1 MGTIRRVTDAQ
12 VKELRKWLHQR
23 ASLSKAAM
31 KTDMDRKSARKY
43 RDLGQLPSEAR
54 QAHDWR
60 TREDPLAAVWPE
72 LEEKLR
78 REPGLQAVTLL
89 GWLQSAYTEKYPAS
103 MRRTLER
110 RVRRWKAEHGPAK
123 EIYFARA

>member
-12 VKELRKWLHQR
+12 VKELWKWLHQR
-23 ASLSKAAM
+23 ASLFKAAM

-54 QAHDWR
+54 QPHDWR

-78 REPGLQAVTLL
+78 GEPGLQAVALASEIKALL
-89 GWLQSAYTEKYPAS
+89 PRSLRYC
-103 MRRTLER
+103 
-110 RVRRWKAEHGPAK
+110 
-123 EIYFARA
+123 